1 MIFDPEAIGDG
12 AGVLI
17 EAGLENGH
25 PPAEI
30 LGGRMTVMIGDILAE
45 PAPERLDRHECSRA
59 TARGRC

>member
-17 EAGLENGH
+17 EAGLESGH

-30 LGGRMTVMIGDILAE
+30 LGQRVARM
-45 PAPERLDRHECSRA
+45 HEIV
-59 TARGRC
+59 TDEIQPK